1 MKAGTEA
8 QEPGVGGAPPLP
20 NPLVPVVLEDEH
32 VALEPL
38 TLDHVSGLE
47 AAAADGEL
55 WNLDVT
61 HVPEPGLMRAWVKV
75 ALRKQESGTALPFAV
90 RDKRDGAIVGSTR
103 FYDFDADVPR
113 VLIGHTWYAASRQR
127 THVNTACKLL
137 MVDYAFGQLGCKAV
151 EWRTDILNTRSQRAI
166 ERLGAHRDGV
176 LPLHMRRPDGSIR
189 DTVVYSITAPGWQE
203 KREALRERLTHAT
216 QGVHRLSL

>member
-1 MKAGTEA
+1 MKT
-8 QEPGVGGAPPLP
+8 VM
-20 NPLVPVVLEDEH
+20 LEDEH

-38 TLDHVSGLE
+38 SLDHVAGLD

-55 WNLDVT
+55 WNLRVT
-61 HVPEPGLMRAWVKV
+61 HVPEPGAMQVYVEK
-75 ALRKQESGTALPFAV
+75 ALAVQATGTSLPFAV
-90 RDKRDGAIVGSTR
+90 RDKRDGTIVGSTR
-103 FYDFDADVPR
+103 FYGFDADVPR
-113 VLIGHTWYAASRQR
+113 VLIGYTWYAARHQH

-137 MVDYAFGQLGCKAV
+137 MVDYAFEQLGCTAV

-189 DTVVYSITAPGWQE
+189 DTVVYSITAQGWPE
-203 KREALRERLTHAT
+203 KREVLRAKLKAAA
-216 QGVHRLSL
+216 